1 MLQYLL
7 EHDDGPT
14 VGRIAKW
21 VRISD
26 SHASHLLAQL
36 TARQCVEC
44 TVDAV
49 DRRCRLYELTPEG
62 RAIAIAWREHVRA
75 ALGARIWRR
84 PAATQ
89 EAIAET
95 IAERCLRL
103 RSVEYY

>member
-75 ALGARIWRR
+75 ALGARIWRW
-84 PAATQ
+84 PAAKQ

-95 IAERCLRL
+95 IAELCLRL
-103 RSVEYY
+103 RSFEYY